1 MHTLFFLKIRS
12 RRAGL
17 MEQILA
23 LSTEVLVNRLIY
35 RLFFF
40 FFFFF
45 FFCYLSNMWSH
56 VMVLSV
62 QCITLFEGSSVDVNI
77 LNREACPM

>member
-12 RRAGL
+12 CRAGL

-35 RLFFF
+35 RFFLFI
-40 FFFFF
+40 
-45 FFCYLSNMWSH
+45 FFCYLSNMRSH

-62 QCITLFEGSSVDVNI
+62 QCITLFEDSSVDERGV
-77 LNREACPM
+77 PYVK